1 MNLTIPVCTWK
12 SPSLL
17 KNCLDSLIKSATVE
31 TQIIPI
37 IQGKDPE
44 SIKICEDFD
53 LEYINTPKNLGASF
67 AIDFTIPF
75 IKHEYTAII
84 NDDMIFSIGWD
95 KKLIETI
102 EKNYPCTACAVL
114 VERSNHDPLYQ
125 KNVISDDLGEI
136 DETTFDKFNQKAK
149 NGFYKIN
156 DSYSRQ
162 HPLILR
168 TEDLFKV
175 NGYTD
180 GWDLNWYPGHCMDDY
195 FPYRLLKMNEN
206 YKFILNGDVPVYH
219 GVSRTIKKL
228 FSENK
233 EALSYNPQK
242 YFQHKTGMSTTD
254 FRKIIGEFI

>member
-1 MNLTIPVCTWK
+1 VHKCNCFFIYNGKVPISNEILLTFVK
-12 SPSLL
+12 
-17 KNCLDSLIKSATVE
+17 
-31 TQIIPI
+31 
-37 IQGKDPE
+37 
-44 SIKICEDFD
+44 
-53 LEYINTPKNLGASF
+53 KNLGASF

-114 VERSNHDPLYQ
+114 VERNNQDPLYQ

-136 DETTFDKFNQKAK
+136 DETTFDKFNEKVK

-206 YKFILNGDVPVYH
+206 PQYKDIIVV
-219 GVSRTIKKL
+219 
-228 FSENK
+228 
-233 EALSYNPQK
+233 
-242 YFQHKTGMSTTD
+242 FQTGMTEIEHKNKFLEAGSLYLLQKPFSYTVQ
-254 FRKIIGEFI
+254 KVIID